1 MAITAGGRWVP
12 SPGISY
18 WPPAFPGAQPTP
30 MATNTPAPATLRTT
44 PPSASQAPLRVVTG
58 THWVVST
65 LDGSRVLNVG
75 GRKFKI
81 PRDSQVKS
89 SRRAGVVWVRT
100 GGTTY
105 ILSELGM
112 LDQTPEERAA
122 TRWDLL

>member
-12 SPGISY
+12 RPGISY
-18 WPPAFPGAQPTP
+18 WPPAYPGAQPVP
-30 MATNTPAPATLRTT
+30 MTARTPAPATPRTAS
-44 PPSASQAPLRVVTG
+44 PSASQAPLHVVTG
-58 THWVVST
+58 TRWVTST
-65 LDGSRVLNVG
+65 LEGSRVLNVG

-112 LDQTPEERAA
+112 LDQSPEERAA